1 MTTRKTNQIIMKTN
15 EELRKDVF
23 EEIKWD
29 PELRDIATEIGVA
42 TKDGVITLSGVVS
55 SYRKKLAAEKAA
67 QRVAGVKVV
76 ACDIDVALSSIGKR
90 TDTEVAQA
98 ILNALRWNSAVN
110 NDKIE
115 IKVDNGWVYLDGKVD
130 FEYQKQNA
138 EETVEDLVGVRGVTN
153 SIMINVKTI
162 DTKEI
167 YRKIADAY
175 HRNATVDSSAIQ
187 IDTSG
192 SKITLRGKVKSW
204 MEKKEAENIAWRA
217 PGVLSVEN
225 KIDIDAEVFV

>member
-1 MTTRKTNQIIMKTN
+1 MKTN
-15 EELRKDVF
+15 EELRKDVI

-42 TKDGVITLSGVVS
+42 AKNGVITLSGVVS

-67 QRVAGVKVV
+67 QRVTGVKVV
-76 ACDIDVALSSIGKR
+76 ACDIEVALSSIGRR
-90 TDTEVAQA
+90 TDTDVAQA

-110 NDKIE
+110 DDMIE

-138 EETVEDLVGVRGVTN
+138 QEIVEDLVGVRGVTN
-153 SIMINVKTI
+153 SIMINVKEI
-162 DTKEI
+162 DTK
-167 YRKIADAY
+167 KIRQNIAAAY
-175 HRNATVDSSAIQ
+175 HRNATIDSSAIQ

-192 SKITLRGKVKSW
+192 SKIILRGKVKSW
-204 MEKKEAENIAWRA
+204 IEKKEAENIAWRA
-217 PGVLSVEN
+217 PGALSVEN
-225 KIDIDAEVFV
+225 KIDIDAEIFA